1 MWVEAITIFKT
12 IQIIGIV
19 VCSLASIRAWK
30 QRETRGFAPLSGM
43 FAGAAI
49 WGASMFLA
57 NYHPSYQ
64 IKKIFNSLLYF
75 GVALVA
81 IGFFLFVLE
90 YTGRERY
97 LTRRNLG
104 LLAVH
109 PTLVPIV
116 VWTNP
121 LNLFYTVQEPAPTAQ
136 FGMYTEF
143 GSLFLVH
150 SVYSYGLL
158 LVGIVLL
165 MRMLYRRQT
174 LYRGQLAAV
183 VTIISVP
190 LAANF
195 VSITG
200 IVPVDITT
208 AGFAVS
214 GSGYLVAKSVFD
226 LGDVT
231 PVARSTVVNT
241 MDDGVI
247 VLDEDDRVSDLN
259 SSVERMFD
267 LDESSSSIGEHASDL
282 LSEYPD
288 VWSRFD
294 DFDDGTEEIELETDA
309 GRRTFHVQIS
319 SLYDDRGNQIGR
331 VFLIHD
337 MTDQKRREK
346 ELQRQNEQLD
356 EFASLVTHDLRNPL
370 NVANGF
376 VEIALDTDDSE
387 RRTEYLTKTK
397 RSHERMEA
405 LIDDVLTLAREGQT
419 VEEVDPL
426 HLGKLCRDAWDNVD
440 TKDAALEIETDQ
452 NVLGDRDRLLRVFEN
467 LFRNAVEHG
476 STSSRPG
483 ADDALEHGS
492 TSSRPGADD
501 ALEHG
506 STSSRPGADDA
517 LEHGSTSSRPRAD
530 DALEHGSTSSRPE
543 AEEALDHG
551 SASVTVRVG
560 EIGESERGGLIES
573 GRRGF
578 FVADDGPGIP
588 EAQREAVLED
598 GFTTATDGTGLGLS
612 ITSSIVEA
620 HGWEIDVTESVDGGA
635 RFDVTGVSIAER
647 NERSS
652 DAPGASRRRA
662 NS

>member
-1 MWVEAITIFKT
+1 MEAITIFKT

-57 NYHPSYQ
+57 NYHPDYQ
-64 IKKIFNSLLYF
+64 IKKVFNSLLYF

-109 PTLVPIV
+109 PMLVPIV

-121 LNLFYTVQEPAPTAQ
+121 LYLFYTVQEPAPTAQ

-143 GSLFLVH
+143 GPLFLVH
-150 SVYSYGLL
+150 AVYSYGLL

-247 VLDEDDRVSDLN
+247 VLDGDDRVSDLN
-259 SSVERMFD
+259 PSVERMFD
-267 LDESSSSIGEHASDL
+267 LDESASSLIGEHASDL

-288 VWSRFD
+288 VWRHFD
-294 DFDDGTEEIELETDA
+294 EFDDGTEEIELETDA
-309 GRRTFHVQIS
+309 GRRTFHVQVS
-319 SLYDDRGNQIGR
+319 SLSDDRRNQIGR

-376 VEIALDTDDSE
+376 VEIALDTDDPE
-387 RRTEYLTKTK
+387 RRTDYLTKTK
-397 RSHERMEA
+397 RSHERMED

-419 VEEVDPL
+419 VEEVAPVDL
-426 HLGKLCRDAWDNVD
+426 ATLCRDAWSNVD
-440 TKDAALEIETDQ
+440 TKAATLEIETDQ
-452 NVLGDRDRLLRVFEN
+452 SVLGDRDRLLRVFEN

-476 STSSRPG
+476 STSRRPG
-483 ADDALEHGS
+483 ADDALEHDS
-492 TSSRPGADD
+492 TSRRPGADD
-501 ALEHG
+501 AL
-506 STSSRPGADDA
+506 A
-517 LEHGSTSSRPRAD
+517 
-530 DALEHGSTSSRPE
+530 HGSTSSRPE
-543 AEEALDHG
+543 ANGALDHR
-551 SASVTVRVG
+551 SESVTVRVG

-588 EAQREAVLED
+588 EAQREEVLED
-598 GFTTATDGTGLGLS
+598 GFTTASDGTGLGLS

-620 HGWEIDVTESVDGGA
+620 HGWEIEVTESVDSGA

-652 DAPGASRRRA
+652 QTPGASRERA
-662 NS
+662 DS

>member
-267 LDESSSSIGEHASDL
+267 LDESSSIGEHASDL

-492 TSSRPGADD
+492 TSSRP
-501 ALEHG
+501 
-506 STSSRPGADDA
+506 
-517 LEHGSTSSRPRAD
+517 
-530 DALEHGSTSSRPE
+530 E